1 MNSYNIKVEIQGI
14 DTSKLPRLSSE
25 EQMEMLRKIKSG
37 REDLK
42 EDFINANLRLVLS
55 LIKRFNNRGENIND
69 IFQVGVIGLIKA
81 IDNFDIT
88 QPVQFSTYAVP
99 MILGELKRYL
109 RDNSPFRVTRSLR
122 DLSYLISQEREKY
135 VALHNEEPTVD
146 DLAKIIDAPKEQ
158 IILAIDSTV
167 LPMSIYDT
175 VYSDG
180 GDEIYL
186 LDQLGN
192 EKEDS
197 VDLINKIAIEQMLDS
212 LSSKEKDIIIKRYFK
227 DKTQIELAEE
237 LGVSQAQISRI
248 EKGALLQYPKHKVNK
263 VVTPEENQTSDG
275 WKFFYREYGLAD
287 VYENKVA
294 GIYLHNKA

>member
-1 MNSYNIKVEIQGI
+1 MNGFNIKVEIQGV
-14 DTSKLPRLSSE
+14 DTSKLPRLSQE
-25 EQMEMLRKIKSG
+25 EQMNMLRKIKEG
-37 REDLK
+37 HNEYKD
-42 EDFINANLRLVLS
+42 EFINANLRLVLS

-88 QPVQFSTYAVP
+88 QEVQFSTYAVP

-135 VALHNEEPTVD
+135 IAKHNEEPTVD
-146 DLAKIIDAPKEQ
+146 DLVKIIDAPKEQ

-167 LPMSIYDT
+167 TPMSIYDT
-175 VYSDG
+175 VYNDG
-180 GDEIYL
+180 GDQIYL
-186 LDQLGN
+186 LDQLSN

-197 VDLINKIAIEQMLDS
+197 EDLINKISIEQMLDN
-212 LSSKEKDIIIKRYFK
+212 LNLKERDIIEKRYFK

-237 LGVSQAQISRI
+237 LGVSQAQVSRI
-248 EKGALLQYPKHKVNK
+248 EKGALLKIRNK
-263 VVTPEENQTSDG
+263 I
-275 WKFFYREYGLAD
+275 
-287 VYENKVA
+287 NKK
-294 GIYLHNKA
+294 I

>member
-135 VALHNEEPTVD
+135 VAIHNQEPTVD

-248 EKGALLQYPKHKVNK
+248 EKGALLKIKNK
-263 VVTPEENQTSDG
+263 VQ
-275 WKFFYREYGLAD
+275 K
-287 VYENKVA
+287 
-294 GIYLHNKA
+294 